1 MTGPYS
7 GGSGASPGA
16 PPVPPAGPV
25 APGTPSAAVQQPL
38 LSEHPPPSLK
48 RDAAL
53 SGKARRKA
61 AKQTARRER
70 EEKRAELAAKRQ
82 ENRAGGRRPGPRGFT
97 GKGGGRVSYVE
108 APPEWRGTTVQVCGL
123 WPFGAG
129 SGTPMIGVPVGRELG
144 SGAALC
150 CDPISWFQ
158 RAGLIHNPS
167 CLVLGKPGLGK
178 SSLIRRMVL
187 GLTGVGVFP
196 MVLGDLKPDYTDLIT
211 ALGGQVIKLGRGLG
225 SLNVLDPGESGGAVA
240 KLTGR
245 ARQKLAAD
253 AHGRR
258 LNMVSALMTVL
269 RGAPIPDTERTIL
282 NAALRVL
289 DDRHHGVPILPDL
302 IRCIDEGPDAVRA
315 VTLARG
321 SEDRYRAAVDP
332 LHASLLGLL
341 DGPMGETFAA
351 HTTTPIQLDAPGGVC
366 IDISGIDDADAELQA
381 AVLLACWSDGF
392 GAVEAAHALADEG
405 LGPQR
410 HFFVVLDELWRV
422 LRAGRGL
429 VDRVDALTRL
439 NRQYGL
445 GQAMITH
452 TMADLLALPDE
463 ADRMKAKGFAE
474 RAGMVICGGLPMAEM
489 PALTEVVRMSSAE
502 RDMIVDWSSPPSW
515 DPSLN
520 KDGDPPGRGKFL
532 VKVGGRPGI
541 PFHVDFTPAEREV
554 NDTNKRWMHS
564 TTRVNR

>member
-1 MTGPYS
+1 MTINPPTS
-7 GGSGASPGA
+7 EATNA
-16 PPVPPAGPV
+16 PH
-25 APGTPSAAVQQPL
+25 GTSLRREPLSA
-38 LSEHPPPSLK
+38 
-48 RDAAL
+48 
-53 SGKARRKA
+53 KARKKA
-61 AKQTARRER
+61 AKSAARQQRTARQDEL
-70 EEKRAELAAKRQ
+70 RAQRR
-82 ENRAGGRRPGPRGFT
+82 ENRATRGTRPGPRGFS
-97 GKGGGRVSYVE
+97 GAGGGRVSYVE

-123 WPFGAG
+123 WPFSAG
-129 SGTPMIGVPVGRELG
+129 SGTPMVGVPVGREL
-144 SGAALC
+144 SGGATLC

-187 GLTGVGVFP
+187 GLTAYGTYP
-196 MVLGDLKPDYTDLIT
+196 MILGDLKPDYVDLIT
-211 ALGGQVIKLGRGLG
+211 AMGGQVIKLGRGLG
-225 SLNVLDPGESGGAVA
+225 SLNVLDPGETAA
-240 KLTGR
+240 AAARLTGR
-245 ARQKLAAD
+245 ARDKLAAD

-258 LNMVSALMTVL
+258 LNMVAALVTVL
-269 RGAPIPDTERTIL
+269 RGAPIADTERTVL

-289 DDRHHGVPILPDL
+289 DDRHEGVPILPDL
-302 IRCIDEGPDAVRA
+302 IRVIDEGPDAVRA

-321 SEDRYRAAVDP
+321 SEERYRAAVDP

-341 DGPMGETFAA
+341 DGPMGETFAR
-351 HTTTPIQLDAPGGVC
+351 HTTTPIRLDAPGGVC

-392 GAVEAAHALADEG
+392 GAVEASHALADEG
-405 LGPQR
+405 MGPQR

-439 NRQYGL
+439 NRQRGL

-474 RAGMVICGGLPMAEM
+474 RSGMVIVGGLPQAEM
-489 PALTEVVRMSSAE
+489 GPLNEVVRLSRAE
-502 RDMIVDWSSPPSW
+502 EDMIVDWSTPPSW
-515 DPSLN
+515 DHNLN
-520 KDGDPPGRGKFL
+520 KDGEPPGRGKFL

-541 PFHVDFTPAEREV
+541 PFRVEFTPAERAV
-554 NDTNKRWMHS
+554 NDTNKRWLHS
-564 TTRVNR
+564 TTRPTSADGPVPR

>member
-1 MTGPYS
+1 MSEKTSSTDDRAPDEPE
-7 GGSGASPGA
+7 AA
-16 PPVPPAGPV
+16 PPR
-25 APGTPSAAVQQPL
+25 
-38 LSEHPPPSLK
+38 SLK
-48 RDAAL
+48 RQPVDRSAR
-53 SGKARRKA
+53 ARRKA
-61 AKQTARRER
+61 AQQAAQRAR
-70 EEKRAELAAKRQ
+70 EERKAELAARRA
-82 ENRAGGRRPGPRGFT
+82 ENREGGPRPGPRGFA
-97 GKGGGRVSYVE
+97 GRGGGRSSYVE

-144 SGAALC
+144 GGAALC

-187 GLTGVGVFP
+187 GLTGFGVFP
-196 MVLGDLKPDYTDLIT
+196 MVLGDLKPDYVDLIS
-211 ALGGQVIKLGRGLG
+211 AMNGQIIKLGRGLG
-225 SLNVLDPGESGGAVA
+225 SLNVLDPGETAAAAARLS
-240 KLTGR
+240 GR
-245 ARQKLAAD
+245 ARDKLAAD

-269 RGAPIPDTERTIL
+269 RGSPIADTERTAL

-289 DDRHHGVPILPDL
+289 DERHHGVPTLPDL
-302 IRCIDEGPDAVRA
+302 IQVIDQGAEQVRA

-332 LHASLLGLL
+332 LHATLLGLL
-341 DGPMGETFAA
+341 DGPMGETFARP
-351 HTTTPIQLDAPGGVC
+351 TTTPIRLDAPGGVC

-439 NRQYGL
+439 NRQRGL

-452 TMADLLALPDE
+452 TMADLLALPDP
-463 ADRMKAKGFAE
+463 ADQMKAKGFAE
-474 RAGMVICGGLPMAEM
+474 RAGMVICGGLPMSEM
-489 PALTEVVRMSSAE
+489 GPLNEVVRMSAAE
-502 RDMIVDWSSPPSW
+502 QNMIVDWSTPPSW
-515 DPSLN
+515 DPNLN
-520 KDGDPPGRGKFL
+520 RDGEPPGRGKFL

-541 PFHVDFTPAEREV
+541 PFHVDFTPAERDV
-554 NDTNKRWMHS
+554 NDTNKRWLNS
-564 TTRVNR
+564 STRVISTVPPVEPAS